1 MIFNMALPGGGSS
14 PLSFDV
20 VGGSEQPSAPGSG
33 HRLFVKTAVT
43 IPDWSVSA
51 EAPASP
57 GEGTTWFRLALSGD
71 AEINALKEQSL
82 TVALDSCQQ
91 YVSGEWINVDAY
103 LWTGSSW
110 VQFGHEITV
119 LFEGTGSDGTSQM
132 ANWTVSGW
140 THGGY
145 GACAAGT
152 VSNTA
157 LTVSSSYN
165 GAGSTSDCVVGTA
178 SPVDLTKVKL
188 IRFTASVTGAAGGV
202 GIAAATSKSVATRVK
217 TLTVVSTAEATYAL
231 DVSDLTGTYYL
242 LFWGGRDSTASAGTL
257 NITKVWYEADRTTEG
272 SESDTGGSTSGD
284 GTEEREETGT
294 FWDDVRY
301 FVKSD
306 FACTC
311 GGAYCDGYNSV
322 EPAEQTVRVLDE
334 IRRRAN
340 VPITITSAIRC
351 PTRNAQV
358 GGVSNSLHITGQAV
372 DISAGALYPYEL
384 LAIANEV
391 INDLLPSTQGG
402 LGKYSWGIHVDNGP
416 RRGWEG

>member
-1 MIFNMALPGGGSS
+1 MVFNMALPGGGST

-20 VGGSEQPSAPGSG
+20 IGGSEQPSSPASG
-33 HRLFVKTAVT
+33 GRIFVKTAVT

-51 EAPASP
+51 EAPSSP
-57 GEGTTWFRLALSGD
+57 GEGTVWFRLALSGD
-71 AEINALKEQSL
+71 AEMNALKEQSL

-91 YVSGEWINVDAY
+91 YVSGEWVNVDAY
-103 LWTGSSW
+103 LWTGSAW
-110 VQFGHEITV
+110 VQFGHEIAV
-119 LFEGTGSDGTSQM
+119 LFEGTGSDGTSQKSK
-132 ANWTVSGW
+132 WTASGW

-145 GACAAGT
+145 GTCAAGT

-157 LTVSSSYN
+157 LTVASAYSAS
-165 GAGSTSDCVVGTA
+165 GTVSDCVVGTA

-188 IRFTASVTGAAGGV
+188 IRFTASVSGYTGSV
-202 GIAAATSKSVATRVK
+202 GIAVAASKSVATRVK
-217 TLTVVSTAEATYAL
+217 SQAVTAAAEATYTL

-242 LFWGGRDSTASAGTL
+242 IFWGSRSSVDSAGTL
-257 NITKVWYEADRTTEG
+257 TVKKVWYEADRTTEG

-294 FWDDVRY
+294 FWDDIQY

-358 GGVSNSLHITGQAV
+358 GGVANSLHVTGQAV
-372 DISAGALYPYEL
+372 DISASALYPYEL
-384 LAIANEV
+384 LAIATEV
-391 INDLLPSTQGG
+391 VADLLPSTQGG
-402 LGKYSWGIHVDNGP
+402 LGKYSWGIHVDNGA

>member
-1 MIFNMALPGGGSS
+1 MIFNMVLPGGGST

-20 VGGSEQPSAPGSG
+20 VSGSEQPSAPGSG
-33 HRLFVKTAVT
+33 NRIFVKTAVK
-43 IPDWSVSA
+43 IPDWRVSA

-57 GEGTTWFRLALSGD
+57 GEGTVWFRLALSGD

-91 YVSGEWINVDAY
+91 YVSGAWVNVDAY
-103 LWTGSSW
+103 LWTGSAW

-119 LFEGTGSDGTSQM
+119 LFEGTGSDSTSQM
-132 ANWTVSGW
+132 ANWTTSGW
-140 THGGY
+140 TQGGY

-157 LTVSSSYN
+157 LTVASAYSAS
-165 GAGSTSDCVVGTA
+165 GSLSDCVVGTA
-178 SPVDLTKVKL
+178 SPVDLTKVKM
-188 IRFTASVTGAAGGV
+188 IRFTASVTGTAGGV
-202 GIAAATSKSVATRVK
+202 GIAIAASKAVATRAK
-217 TLTVVSTAEATYAL
+217 EQVVSSNAEATYTL

-242 LFWGGRDSTASAGTL
+242 IFFGYRSSVHSAGTL
-257 NITKVWYEADRTTEG
+257 TVSKVWYEADRTTEG
-272 SESDTGGSTSGD
+272 DESDTGGSTSGD
-284 GTEEREETGT
+284 GTEERPSTGT
-294 FWDDVRY
+294 FWDDIQY

-311 GGAYCDGYNSV
+311 GGAYCDGYNYT
-322 EPAEQTVRVLDE
+322 EPAEQTVRVVDE

-340 VPITITSAIRC
+340 VPITIPSAIRC

-358 GGVSNSLHITGQAV
+358 GGVSNSLHLTGQAV
-372 DISAGALYPYEL
+372 DLSASSLYPYEL

-391 INDLLPSTQGG
+391 VNDLLPGTQGG
-402 LGKYSWGIHVDNGP
+402 LGLYSWGIHVDNGT